1 MSCIKL
7 QHARLIQKKKKA
19 ASSTKHFLII
29 SICSHPIQTFLGASR
44 GFAFVT
50 FTSIDDAKCWIEKKQ
65 VEQWDPTTTTTS
77 PIGSQSL
84 MLKKD

>member
-1 MSCIKL
+1 MSCITSTRSFNSKE
-7 QHARLIQKKKKA
+7 KKA
-19 ASSTKHFLII
+19 ASPTKHFLII

-65 VEQWDPTTTTTS
+65 VEQWDPTTS
-77 PIGSQSL
+77 PIGSQT
-84 MLKKD
+84 LKKD